1 MLTKPSFKGKI
12 IYGDKRVEFFKKYKE
27 KKEAKKKKKNASRGQ
42 FEKIV
47 VSDKTLPVLNFYMF
61 TSKEEHKRYVELA
74 SIEELPE
81 LHFSEVDM
89 EVFLTTKKLKIKGKF
104 ENAFPKG
111 KFKIYKFEILEISE
125 YYI

>member
-1 MLTKPSFKGKI
+1 M
-12 IYGDKRVEFFKKYKE
+12 EFFEKLKA
-27 KKEAKKKKKNASRGQ
+27 KKEAKKKKKKASHGQ

-61 TSKEEHKRYVELA
+61 TSKEDKKRFVELA

-89 EVFLTTKKLKIKGKF
+89 HVFLTTKKLSIKAKF
-104 ENAFPKG
+104 EDAFPKG
-111 KFKIYKFEILEISE
+111 KFKIYKFEILEINE